1 MASPETAP
9 AHALIESDR
18 VEGTAVHDRE
28 GRHAGTIK
36 RLMIDKVSGQVAYV
50 VVAFAFAG
58 LSDDSY
64 PIPWAKLRYDT
75 GLGGYRTDVTEAEL
89 HGAPRFREG
98 EGEQLGRDQEDE
110 LDAYFRIP
118 PDIRAV

>member
-1 MASPETAP
+1 
-9 AHALIESDR
+9 
-18 VEGTAVHDRE
+18 
-28 GRHAGTIK
+28 
-36 RLMIDKVSGQVAYV
+36 MIDRVSGQVAYV